1 MPPHN
6 SIHTPPR
13 SHTISPSE
21 QTVNQVNHGVFGSAL
36 LRIFSPLVQLV
47 KLLLSGFPGSMTQSL
62 KLLTA
67 QARNAPAAV
76 RNTHKK
82 DEITETNENEAD
94 YFSACSETS
103 YIEEL
108 ERSSSGESVSTADAI
123 GFKLLH
129 YQAALEVVNEI
140 LKQNSKPDANISLEE
155 FSSLIDRAASALRE
169 KQSQNISFDNTSIKQ
184 GIGGKHKRSKMTDV
198 FRQFK
203 REQTALVHAGTWGRD
218 IPEST
223 RHVHVRTALA
233 SVIHGKF
240 RSLGF
245 RTKSMS
251 IDALDKQIFER
262 YIDVLQS
269 KDWNNISVLHDLRFT
284 EPQCKFKNLK
294 FLTTMTPA
302 KNLDSALTESYRRDG
317 INGVCSYAIQE
328 ARHAV
333 NLWRTKFRPYP
344 ISDTDTA
351 YVFSGLRHAVH
362 DAYGIKIPDQRNA
375 ANDARVKEFIHA
387 SLLDH
392 LKRNKLD
399 ARNMNSEEVIEIN
412 IVSVNLLTAAGKE
425 KEMIEQQQR
434 AFARANGQ
442 EMRIRIA
449 DGRGHEKELKV
460 KPSIFTFCT
469 PVNHLS
475 LSKMG
480 RLIGIWRTADSI
492 NKKSVK
498 HLIGSIEKNKPIG
511 GLAGDQLRKLNAELA
526 NTDGASPAQISKRK
540 VLTEKISLIKELVNQ
555 VREIML
561 KDLHHEVG
569 NEPYKLPTRLLA
581 LSNEIGATPAFNCK
595 SGKDRTGQLHVEIR
609 DLYAHLNATGGLLRE
624 INAKRQGIAQENFQ
638 KLFFAGGDREIQA
651 LNTGVAG
658 SKSQLPYYNKLMG
671 VTPQTIDEIKGLSKW
686 VGT

>member
-1 MPPHN
+1 M
-6 SIHTPPR
+6 
-13 SHTISPSE
+13 
-21 QTVNQVNHGVFGSAL
+21 
-36 LRIFSPLVQLV
+36 
-47 KLLLSGFPGSMTQSL
+47 
-62 KLLTA
+62 
-67 QARNAPAAV
+67 
-76 RNTHKK
+76 
-82 DEITETNENEAD
+82 
-94 YFSACSETS
+94 
-103 YIEEL
+103 
-108 ERSSSGESVSTADAI
+108 
-123 GFKLLH
+123 
-129 YQAALEVVNEI
+129 
-140 LKQNSKPDANISLEE
+140 
-155 FSSLIDRAASALRE
+155 
-169 KQSQNISFDNTSIKQ
+169 
-184 GIGGKHKRSKMTDV
+184 
-198 FRQFK
+198 
-203 REQTALVHAGTWGRD
+203 
-218 IPEST
+218 
-223 RHVHVRTALA
+223 
-233 SVIHGKF
+233 
-240 RSLGF
+240 
-245 RTKSMS
+245 
-251 IDALDKQIFER
+251 
-262 YIDVLQS
+262 
-269 KDWNNISVLHDLRFT
+269 
-284 EPQCKFKNLK
+284 
-294 FLTTMTPA
+294 
-302 KNLDSALTESYRRDG
+302 TESYRRDG
-317 INGVCSYAIQE
+317 INGVCSYATRE

-333 NLWRTKFRPYP
+333 NLWNTKFRPYP
-344 ISDTDTA
+344 IAGTDTG
-351 YVFSGLRHAVH
+351 YVFSGLRHGVH
-362 DAYGIKIPDQRNA
+362 DAYGIKTPDQRNA

-399 ARNMNSEEVIEIN
+399 TRKMSAEEAIEIK

-460 KPSIFTFCT
+460 KPMIFTFCT

-475 LSKMG
+475 LSKIG

-498 HLIGSIEKNKPIG
+498 NLIGSIEKNEPIG
-511 GLAGDQLRKLNAELA
+511 GLVGDQLRKLNAELE
-526 NTDGASPAQISKRK
+526 NTDAASAAQINKRT